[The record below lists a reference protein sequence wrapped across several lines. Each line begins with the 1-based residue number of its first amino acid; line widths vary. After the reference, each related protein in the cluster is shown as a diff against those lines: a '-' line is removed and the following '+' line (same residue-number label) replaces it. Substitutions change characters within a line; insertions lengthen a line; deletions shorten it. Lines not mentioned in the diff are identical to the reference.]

1 MNGEE
6 LINQSRRIIQLCEED
21 SFIGYTEAVE
31 FLRVFSG
38 DKSSFYK
45 SILNYRTSENEYR
58 RRRTM
63 AILYAFINYIENGLM
78 ADVSIERKAQI
89 DVVSDFLDQA
99 NTLLE
104 TKNVHPATATVLIG
118 ASLEEFLRNW
128 VDDSGLSIGNQKKG
142 IDSYAKTLKKS
153 NLIDTQDMK
162 DITAW
167 AGLRNHAAHG
177 HWDEVKNKNK
187 ISLMLQGVNLFMRK
201 HSQ

>member
-1 MNGEE
+1 MDGDE
-6 LINQSRRIIQLCEED
+6 LINQSKRIIETSKEN
-21 SFIGYTEAVE
+21 SFQGYTEAVE

-38 DKSSFYK
+38 DKSSFYTN
-45 SILNYRTSENEYR
+45 ILNYRNSKDYFR
-58 RRRTM
+58 RDRTIT
-63 AILYAFINYIENGLM
+63 ILNAFINYIENGLM
-78 ADVSIERKAQI
+78 EEVSIERKAQI

-128 VDDSGLSIGNQKKG
+128 VEDSSLSIGNQKKG
-142 IDSYAKTLKKS
+142 IDTYAKTLKKA

-162 DITAW
+162 DITVW

-177 HWDEVKNKNK
+177 NWEEVEDKKR
-187 ISLMLQGVNLFMRK
+187 ISIMLESVNLFMRK
-201 HSQ
+201 HRQ